1 MKMSN
6 KKFVAIATTLG
17 LGVGLLTGCAPTSNY
32 DDDDDDKKRGTS
44 GSGAVIVPPAAKSPS
59 SSSIDGGAIGGSKG
73 IGGAKAG
80 GAGS

>member
-6 KKFVAIATTLG
+6 KKFVAMATTLG
-17 LGVGLLTGCAPTSNY
+17 LSVGLLAGCAPAQIN
-32 DDDDDDKKRGTS
+32 DDDDDKKR
-44 GSGAVIVPPAAKSPS
+44 S
-59 SSSIDGGAIGGSKG
+59 SSSGGSGFIVAPGSKSSSSSSTESGAIGGSKG